1 MPMSMAPTYEEID
14 RVVAGHSIEMAMTV
28 STDPEMI
35 LQLAQ
40 INFEAVL
47 GMDSEWPAR
56 RILH

>member
-14 RVVAGHSIEMAMTV
+14 RAVAGHSIEMAMTV
-28 STDPEMI
+28 TADPEMI

-47 GMDSEWPAR
+47 GLDAELPAR
-56 RILH
+56 RTLH